1 MLSIGKKLNDEQ
13 RLQKA
18 VVDIMANPKYIALA
32 GILMIGKREVVS
44 MVDVVD
50 GKPQVPTAMTNGK
63 DEWYCREFCEE
74 LNDAELRFLVL
85 HENYHKL
92 YRHMITWQHLFKE
105 DGDRANKS
113 ADYVINVKL
122 VDDNKDGFATM
133 TGKLA
138 NGCFNEKYRG
148 WDTAR
153 VYKSL
158 PKSPEGGDGGN
169 DGVGGGDGFDVHDW
183 DGAEELSTDEKNK
196 LSRDIDEAIRQ
207 GAMIAGK
214 VGNGADRDL
223 TELLKP
229 QIDWRAVLREF
240 VKETCAGKDFSTWK
254 KPNRRF
260 IASDIYMPSGL
271 TERVEGI
278 AVGGDMSGSIGESE
292 QAVILTEV
300 SSMAE
305 IVKPSWLRML
315 YWDTE
320 VVGDEKYEMHELD
333 NFAKSTKPVGGG
345 GTDPSCVPV
354 YLNTHKITPQCVI
367 MITDGYV
374 GSWGNWSL
382 PVLWVI
388 IDNESAKP
396 DIGKYVHV
404 NSYDLC

>member
-1 MLSIGKKLNDEQ
+1 MLTIGKKLNVEQ

-32 GILMIGKREVVS
+32 GLLMIGKREVVS
-44 MVDVVD
+44 MVDIID
-50 GKPQVPTAMTNGK
+50 GEPKVPTAMTNGR
-63 DEWYCREFCEE
+63 DEWYCREFCES
-74 LNDAELRFLVL
+74 LNDAELRFLIL

-92 YRHMITWQHLFKE
+92 YKHMITWQHLYKE

-133 TGKLA
+133 TGQLTK
-138 NGCFNEKYRG
+138 GCFDEKYRG

-158 PKSPEGGDGGN
+158 PSTPEGEGGN
-169 DGVGGGDGFDVHDW
+169 GGDGFDVHDW
-183 DGAEELSTDEKNK
+183 DGAKELTTQEKNE
-196 LSRDIDEAIRQ
+196 LTRDIDEAIRQ
-207 GAMIAGK
+207 GALVAGK
-214 VGNGADRDL
+214 VGNGADREL

-229 QIDWRAVLREF
+229 QIDWRKVLRDF
-240 VKETCAGKDFSTWK
+240 VTDTCKGNDFSTWQR
-254 KPNRRF
+254 PNRRF
-260 IASDIYMPSGL
+260 IASDIYMPTGI

-278 AVGGDMSGSIGESE
+278 VVGGDMSGSIGQHE

-300 SSMAE
+300 SS
-305 IVKPSWLRML
+305 ITDTVKPSWLRML

-333 NFAKSTKPVGGG
+333 NFVQSTKPVGGG
-345 GTDPSCVPV
+345 GTDPSCVPE
-354 YLNTHKITPQCVI
+354 YLTTHKITPQCVI

-374 GSWGNWSL
+374 GSWGKWSH

-388 IDNESAKP
+388 IDNDNAYP
-396 DIGKYVHV
+396 PVGKYIHV
-404 NSYDLC
+404 KSHELR